1 MSGAEHSLCERIREL
16 RRRHFGARGRDELA
30 RRLNVPLDTYARYER
45 DTIPPGAVLV
55 QMCELTGEDLQW
67 LLTGVASRGAVVISG
82 ARRRHQ
88 DLLARLAQL
97 LDTRP
102 ALATPIEAF
111 LDLLQRPSIA
121 TDAHALAEPAPRGLI
136 PVFELDELGDSL
148 PDDDGPR
155 GGLWRP
161 PAGVLALAA
170 PSSAC
175 LSEPVVSVDADADGE
190 PRRVSLVRGGE
201 PGARERL
208 YVDDDELRRSF
219 PRVFGARLADA
230 EMSPMFAPGDVLLVA
245 RDAAAQVGRPAL
257 FKPAGAAARCRLW
270 LGAGAHGMELGRVG
284 DGAREQLASDSIT
297 WALEVLFRVAP
308 AA

>member
-1 MSGAEHSLCERIREL
+1 MSGAEQSLCERIREL
-16 RRRHFGARGRDELA
+16 RRRHFGPRGRDELA
-30 RRLNVPLDTYARYER
+30 RRLNVPPETYARYER
-45 DTIPPGAVLV
+45 DAIPPGAVLV

-102 ALATPIEAF
+102 ALAAPIEAF
-111 LDLLQRPSIA
+111 LDLLQRPPIA
-121 TDAHALAEPAPRGLI
+121 TDARALAEPAPRGLI
-136 PVFELDELGDSL
+136 PVFELDELRDSL
-148 PDDDGPR
+148 PDDDGPS
-155 GGLWRP
+155 GGFCPP

-170 PSSAC
+170 PSTAC
-175 LSEPVVSVDADADGE
+175 LSEPVVGGDIDDE
-190 PRRVSLVRGGE
+190 PRRVALVRAGE
-201 PGARERL
+201 PGARGRL
-208 YVDDDELRRSF
+208 FVDDDDLRRSF
-219 PRVFGARLADA
+219 PRVFGARLTDA

-245 RDAAAQVGRPAL
+245 RDAAAQVGRPVL
-257 FKPAGAAARCRLW
+257 FKPAGAPARCRVW
-270 LGAGAHGMELGRVG
+270 LGAGAHGIELGRVR
-284 DGAREQLASDSIT
+284 DGAREQLALDSIA